1 MLLKVEQ
8 LTIGFGRKEAPI
20 RVVRGLSFAL
30 GKGETLGIVGE
41 SGSGKTI
48 TALSL
53 MGLQASAAHVSGSIQ
68 LAGEELLPH
77 REARMTTIRGKTV
90 AMIFQEPMT
99 ALNPVHRIG
108 DQIAEGL
115 ILHEGFQEA
124 AALSE
129 AVRLLERVGIA
140 QARQRL
146 AAYPHELSGGQ
157 RQRVMIAIA
166 LACRPELLI
175 ADEPTSALDVTV
187 QAQLLDLI
195 RDIVTETGMAL
206 IVISHDLGVVTE
218 LAARTV
224 VLYGGAVME
233 EGATAQIFRAP
244 AHPYTQGLVNAIP
257 GRGARGRRLTAIPG
271 TVPPPHLLAA
281 GCPFHGRCPLG
292 DETCRMVVPPPVRVG
307 ASIVRCHKS
316 GGGVG

>member
-1 MLLKVEQ
+1 MLLSVSN
-8 LTIGFGRKEAPI
+8 LTIGFGRKERPI
-20 RVVRGLSFAL
+20 RVVRDLSFDLAE
-30 GKGETLGIVGE
+30 GQTLGIVGE

-53 MGLQASAAHVSGSIQ
+53 MGLQSSVAHVTGSIRFE
-68 LAGEELLPH
+68 GEELLPH
-77 REARMTTIRGKTV
+77 REDRMTALRGKNI

-115 ILHEGFQEA
+115 ILHEGFPREA
-124 AALSE
+124 ALAE

-140 QARQRL
+140 QARERL
-146 AAYPHELSGGQ
+146 NAYPHEMSGGQ
-157 RQRVMIAIA
+157 RQRVMIALA

-195 RDIVTETGMAL
+195 RDIVSERSMAL

-218 LAARTV
+218 LASRTI

-233 EGATAQIFRAP
+233 EGPTARLFARP
-244 AHPYTQGLVNAIP
+244 AQPYTQGLVTAIP
-257 GRGARGRRLTAIPG
+257 GRGARRKRLTAIPG
-271 TVPPPHLLAA
+271 NVPPPHLLAP

-292 DETCRMVVPPPVRVG
+292 DETCRVTPPPRREG
-307 ASIVRCHKS
+307 GSIVYCHHA
-316 GGGVG
+316 GAGA

>member
-1 MLLKVEQ
+1 MLLSVDT
-8 LTIGFGRKEAPI
+8 LTIGFGRKDAPI
-20 RVVRGLSFAL
+20 RVVRDLSFAL
-30 GKGETLGIVGE
+30 EKGQTLGIVGE

-53 MGLQASAAHVSGSIQ
+53 MGLQASAAHVSGSIRFE
-68 LAGEELLPH
+68 GEELLPH
-77 REARMTTIRGKTV
+77 AEERMTDIRGKSI

-115 ILHEGFQEA
+115 ILHEGFSQA
-124 AALSE
+124 AGLAE

-140 QARQRL
+140 QAQERI

-157 RQRVMIAIA
+157 RQRVMIAMA

-195 RDIVTETGMAL
+195 RDVVAERGMAL
-206 IVISHDLGVVTE
+206 IVISHDLGIVTE
-218 LAARTV
+218 LAQRTI

-233 EGATAQIFRAP
+233 EGE
-244 AHPYTQGLVNAIP
+244 
-257 GRGARGRRLTAIPG
+257 
-271 TVPPPHLLAA
+271 TV
-281 GCPFHGRCPLG
+281 
-292 DETCRMVVPPPVRVG
+292 
-307 ASIVRCHKS
+307 
-316 GGGVG
+316 